1 MPTRKQ
7 RRRALKERRHD
18 YEYETVWIDEATGEE
33 VDPPEDYVEPEPEKS
48 EKPKRDRSKSD
59 GAKPKPRAAQQRGN
73 RPVRVPPQPSWRRA
87 VKRALIF
94 GVVIFA
100 VFAILGSKN
109 GHHNYLSA
117 FVFGAVYTLIFI
129 PFTFYI
135 DRFSYNRYQRR
146 AEQQGSKG
154 AAKKR

>member
-18 YEYETVWIDEATGEE
+18 YEYETVWIDPVTGEE
-33 VDPPEDYVEPEPEKS
+33 VEPPDDLPATPEKRNGA
-48 EKPKRDRSKSD
+48 ESD
-59 GAKPKPRAAQQRGN
+59 SAKPKPKAKTVQQRGN
-73 RPVRVPPQPSWRRA
+73 RPVRVPPPPSWQRA
-87 VKRALIF
+87 TKRALIF

-109 GHHNYLSA
+109 GHHNYGAAL
-117 FVFGAVYTLIFI
+117 VFGAVYTLIFI

-146 AEQQGSKG
+146 EQQGSKG

>member
-1 MPTRKQ
+1 MPTKKQ
-7 RRRALKERRHD
+7 RRRALKERRH
-18 YEYETVWIDEATGEE
+18 EYETVWVDAEGNELDEPPKEAA
-33 VDPPEDYVEPEPEKS
+33 PPE
-48 EKPKRDRSKSD
+48 KRDRAGSD
-59 GAKPKPRAAQQRGN
+59 GAKPKPKTKAPPQRGN
-73 RPVRVPPQPSWRRA
+73 RAVRVPPQPSWRRA
-87 VKRALIF
+87 TKRALIF

-109 GHHNYLSA
+109 GHHNYGAAL
-117 FVFGAVYTLIFI
+117 VFGLVYTLIFI

-146 AEQQGSKG
+146 TEQGSKS